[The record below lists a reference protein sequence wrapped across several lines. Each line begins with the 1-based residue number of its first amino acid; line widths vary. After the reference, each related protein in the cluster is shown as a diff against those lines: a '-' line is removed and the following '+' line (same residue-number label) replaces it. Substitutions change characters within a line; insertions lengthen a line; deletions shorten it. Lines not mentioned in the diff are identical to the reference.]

1 MVNFPLF
8 WNKKYMDLVDEH
20 VLVVGVNQ
28 VGELI
33 TCRTEEIESLEVSN
47 YLTCLQTDDKLV
59 VPARATFGGVY
70 PAATEHVYKTIYSGL
85 IGYGN
90 PCKLEIRFP
99 PGYFLPEVFDA
110 QIKIIETIADIT
122 KIEDVSYH
130 IEADTWHSGLLS
142 KGNRKKIRQCKDI
155 GVILKKDDRE
165 NIDNVYDLIYQ
176 NRLTKGVTPSISQ
189 IQLETAL
196 RIFPD
201 EYECFSLYLSGELIA
216 TAITVMLNSNV
227 RYVYMWADHA
237 EHRTLSPTAMLCEE
251 IVCDARNKGI
261 KVVDLGTA
269 SLHGEID
276 EGLARFKT
284 NLGALATGKHTY
296 VIN

>member
-1 MVNFPLF
+1 ME
-8 WNKKYMDLVDEH
+8 LVDER
-20 VLVVGVNQ
+20 VFVVGVNE

-33 TCRTEEIESLEVSN
+33 TCGTEEIESLEISN

-70 PAATEHVYKTIYSGL
+70 PPATEHVYKTIYCGL
-85 IGYGN
+85 FGVGR
-90 PCKLEIRFP
+90 PSKLEIRFP

-110 QIKIIETIADIT
+110 QIKIVESIADFT
-122 KIEDVSYH
+122 KIEDVSFH
-130 IEADTWHSGLLS
+130 IEVDTWHSNSLS

-155 GVILKKDDRE
+155 GVILKKDDHE
-165 NIDNVYDLIYQ
+165 NIDNIYDLIYQ
-176 NRLTKGVTPSISQ
+176 NRLKKGVTPSISQ

-201 EYECFSLYLSGELIA
+201 EYEIFSLYLSGELIA

-227 RYVYMWADHA
+227 RYVYMWADHTN
-237 EHRTLSPTAMLCEE
+237 HRTLSPTAMLCEE
-251 IVCDARNKGI
+251 IVSDAKNKGI
-261 KVVDLGTA
+261 KIVDLGTA

-276 EGLARFKT
+276 AGLARFKT
-284 NLGALATGKHTY
+284 NLGAVPTTKISFECY
-296 VIN
+296 N